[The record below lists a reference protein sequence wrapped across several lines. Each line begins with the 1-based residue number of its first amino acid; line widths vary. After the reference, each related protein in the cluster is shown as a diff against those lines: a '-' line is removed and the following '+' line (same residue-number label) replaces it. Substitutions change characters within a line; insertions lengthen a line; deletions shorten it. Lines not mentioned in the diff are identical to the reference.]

1 MNKKTG
7 ISFFLGIT
15 LSLIALYFA
24 FRNVPFADL
33 IAYLKSIN
41 YLWVLP
47 STLIVFA
54 GFVLRAVRWQLIL
67 SSNQKIALLSAYHPL
82 IIGFMINCLLPGR
95 VGEVARP
102 VILKKKDDVPFSSGL
117 ATVLAERIFDL
128 FVLIILF
135 IFFLSTANID
145 PDLSIKFGNY
155 NLNSKTLEAVFGG
168 MIKLSVLL
176 SVGII
181 IIGFD
186 TTRKIINRITMGIP
200 FVLFFFGSSFKKKI
214 QHNVCIP
221 VVNITENIAS
231 GFSIIKSPKLM
242 LSCVVLSVII
252 WLLGALTYYVFS
264 LGCPGINLSFA
275 EITSVMLIVCFF
287 IALPSAPGFWGLW
300 EAGGVFAMLLFGVP
314 EKEAAGFT
322 LANHAI
328 QMFPVIIMGL
338 ISAFT
343 TGVDIRRVSYNRQR
357 NGLY

>member
-7 ISFFLGIT
+7 VSFFLGII

-33 IAYLKSIN
+33 MAYLKSIN

-54 GFVLRAVRWQLIL
+54 GFILRAVRWQLIL
-67 SSNQKIALLSAYHPL
+67 SSNQKIGLLSAYHPL

-102 VILKKKDDVPFSSGL
+102 VILKKKHDVPFSTGL

-145 PDLSIKFGNY
+145 PDLSIKFGDY
-155 NLNSKTLEAVFGG
+155 NLDSKTLEAVFRG

-176 SVGII
+176 FVGII
-181 IIGFD
+181 VIGFD
-186 TTRKIINRITMGIP
+186 PTRKIINRITMGIP
-200 FVLFFFGSSFKKKI
+200 FVLFFFSSSVKKKI
-214 QHNVCIP
+214 QHKVCAP
-221 VVNITENIAS
+221 VVNIIENFAS
-231 GFSIIKSPKLM
+231 GFSIIKSPKLI
-242 LSCVVLSVII
+242 LTCVVFSVII
-252 WLLGALTYYVFS
+252 WLLAAFTYYIFS

-275 EITSVMLIVCFF
+275 QITSVMLIVCFF

-328 QMFPVIIMGL
+328 QMFPVIVMGL
-338 ISAFT
+338 ISAFI

-357 NGLY
+357 NRTY